1 MSSPDDLKGWEAK
14 VLPGPAFH
22 RGTFTLATVADT
34 YLDVRGLG
42 KGFVWVNGHNL
53 GRTWSVGPQ
62 ESLYLPAPWLQKG
75 VNEVVAFD
83 FTDLETPELRGA
95 DHPIWSRERSLVER

>member
-1 MSSPDDLKGWEAK
+1 MTSPDGLKGWQAK
-14 VLPGPAFH
+14 AISGPAFH

-62 ESLYLPAPWLQKG
+62 ESLYVPAPWLQKG
-75 VNEVVAFD
+75 VNQVVAFD
-83 FTDLETPELRGA
+83 FTDLAAPELRGV
-95 DHPIWSRERSLVER
+95 DHPIWSRERSP